1 MSLGVSAAALPKIK
15 SAAVTAGTRRPRPAR
30 RPSRARSTQV
40 TTGNAN
46 DGVCLPRADAG
57 TTGGAG
63 GNCLDGAI
71 IVENLSAN
79 ALKVY
84 PFYDTVAAAG
94 DGSQINAGGA
104 NTVLQPGR
112 VDHVH
117 VRLHRRQDVARP
129 QAVVGTGE

>member
-1 MSLGVSAAALPKIK
+1 MSLGQSAAALPKIK
-15 SAAVTAGTRRPRPAR
+15 SAAVTAGTVQTQAG
-30 RPSRARSTQV
+30 STPLTGAINAV
-40 TTGNAN
+40 TTGTAS

-104 NTVLQPGR
+104 NTFFSQGASTTYMYVCTAAKTWRAHKLS
-112 VDHVH
+112 
-117 VRLHRRQDVARP
+117 
-129 QAVVGTGE
+129 